1 MRRAEADVNRRV
13 WISIAN
19 LVAIAIAF
27 VILFEYPQYANDA
40 FYLLVI
46 WMVVGFVLLYAMRPR
61 LSPVPANNAAAPSPF
76 PSHSPSSAPLP
87 SGSPTGASVG
97 FCIYCA
103 TAIPPGTRACP
114 ACGHALP
121 GW

>member
-1 MRRAEADVNRRV
+1 MNRRV

-19 LVAIAIAF
+19 LCAIAIAF
-27 VILFEYPQYANDA
+27 LILFEFPQYSDEA
-40 FYLLVI
+40 FYLLII

-61 LSPVPANNAAAPSPF
+61 ISPLPASHSSDASPF
-76 PSHSPSSAPLP
+76 PSSSPASAPLP
-87 SGSPTGASVG
+87 SSSGSPGTVG

-103 TAIPPGTRACP
+103 TPIAPGTRACP
-114 ACGHALP
+114 ACGHTLP

>member
-1 MRRAEADVNRRV
+1 MGRAGADVNRRV

-27 VILFEYPQYANDA
+27 IILFEYPQYSNDA

-46 WMVVGFVLLYAMRPR
+46 WMIVGFVLLYAMRPR
-61 LSPVPANNAAAPSPF
+61 LAPLPANPSTEQSPF
-76 PSHSPSSAPLP
+76 PSSSPSNAPLPSSAP
-87 SGSPTGASVG
+87 SGGSVG

-103 TAIPPGTRACP
+103 TPVPPGTRACP

>member
-1 MRRAEADVNRRV
+1 MRPVEADVNRRV
-13 WISIAN
+13 LISIAN

-27 VILFEYPQYANDA
+27 VILFEYPQYSNDA

-61 LSPVPANNAAAPSPF
+61 LASAPANAPGDSSPF
-76 PSHSPSSAPLP
+76 PSSPGANAPLP
-87 SGSPTGASVG
+87 SGSPSGGSIG

-103 TAIPPGTRACP
+103 APVAPGTRACP